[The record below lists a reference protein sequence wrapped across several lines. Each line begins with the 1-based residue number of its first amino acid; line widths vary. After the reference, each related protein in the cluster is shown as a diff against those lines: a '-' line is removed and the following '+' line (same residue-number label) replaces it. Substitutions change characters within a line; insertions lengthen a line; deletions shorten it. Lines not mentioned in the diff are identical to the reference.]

1 MEKYEQLLN
10 MLMDFNSY
18 VRFAAVSDSSGNLL
32 WNSQRDGV
40 SNIVPIEKTK
50 ATMSRSR
57 GEWDEAAA
65 SADHI
70 GNGLYSITS
79 YAKIKRAASA
89 DHIGNGLY
97 SITSYAKIKRITI
110 PLSDGNMLFISV
122 NNKPMKN
129 AKNTSYGHLVEMG
142 EILSIV
148 EFVESQNF

>member
-10 MLMDFNSY
+10 MIMDFNED
-18 VRFAAVSDSSGNLL
+18 VRFAAVSDSNGNLL
-32 WNSQRDGV
+32 WNSQRNGV

-57 GEWDEAAA
+57 GEWDAYA
-65 SADHI
+65 S
-70 GNGLYSITS
+70 S
-79 YAKIKRAASA
+79 AS
-89 DHIGNGLY
+89 HIGNGLY

-129 AKNTSYGHLVEMG
+129 AKNKSYGHLVEMG
-142 EILSIV
+142 NILSIV
-148 EFVESQNF
+148 EFVDSQNF

>member
-1 MEKYEQLLN
+1 MDKYEQLLN
-10 MLMDFNSY
+10 MIMDFNES
-18 VRFAAVSDSSGNLL
+18 VRFAAVSDSNGQLL

-57 GEWDEAAA
+57 TEWDAYSSA
-65 SADHI
+65 SEHI
-70 GNGLYSITS
+70 GNGM
-79 YAKIKRAASA
+79 
-89 DHIGNGLY
+89 Y

-110 PLSDGNMLFISV
+110 PLPDGNMLVVSV
-122 NNKPMKN
+122 SNKPMKN
-129 AKNTSYGHLVEMG
+129 AKHTSYGHLVQMG

>member
-1 MEKYEQLLN
+1 MEKYKQLLN
-10 MLMDFNSY
+10 MVMDFNES
-18 VRFAAVSDSSGNLL
+18 VRFAAVSDSHGQLL
-32 WNSQRDGV
+32 WNSQRNGV

-50 ATMSRSR
+50 STMSRSR
-57 GEWDEAAA
+57 SEWDNYA
-65 SADHI
+65 STFEHV

-79 YAKIKRAASA
+79 YS
-89 DHIGNGLY
+89 
-97 SITSYAKIKRITI
+97 KIKRITI
-110 PLSDGNMLFISV
+110 PLSDGKMLFISV

>member
-10 MLMDFNSY
+10 MLMDFNSS
-18 VRFAAVSDSSGNLL
+18 VRFAAVSDSNGTLL

-57 GEWDEAAA
+57 GEWDEAA
-65 SADHI
+65 STVDHM
-70 GNGLYSITS
+70 
-79 YAKIKRAASA
+79 
-89 DHIGNGLY
+89 GNGLY

>member
-1 MEKYEQLLN
+1 MEKYKQLLN
-10 MLMDFNSY
+10 MIMDFNES
-18 VRFAAVSDSSGNLL
+18 VRFAAVSDSHGQLL
-32 WNSQRDGV
+32 WNSQRNGV

-50 ATMSRSR
+50 STMSRSR
-57 GEWDEAAA
+57 SEWDNYA
-65 SADHI
+65 SASEHV

-79 YAKIKRAASA
+79 YS
-89 DHIGNGLY
+89 
-97 SITSYAKIKRITI
+97 KIKRITI
-110 PLSDGNMLFISV
+110 PLSDGKMLFISV

>member
-10 MLMDFNSY
+10 MLMDFNDS
-18 VRFAAVSDSSGNLL
+18 VRFAAVSDSNGTLL
-32 WNSQRDGV
+32 WNSQRDDI

-50 ATMSRSR
+50 STMSRSR
-57 GEWDEAAA
+57 GEWDESTS
-65 SADHI
+65 SADYM
-70 GNGLYSITS
+70 G
-79 YAKIKRAASA
+79 
-89 DHIGNGLY
+89 DGLY

>member
-10 MLMDFNSY
+10 MLMDFNDS
-18 VRFAAVSDSSGNLL
+18 VRFAAVSDSNGTLL

-57 GEWDEAAA
+57 GEWDEAA
-65 SADHI
+65 STVD
-70 GNGLYSITS
+70 YM
-79 YAKIKRAASA
+79 
-89 DHIGNGLY
+89 GNGLY

-129 AKNTSYGHLVEMG
+129 VKNTSYGHLVEMG

-148 EFVESQNF
+148 EFVDSQNF

>member
-10 MLMDFNSY
+10 MLMDFNDS
-18 VRFAAVSDSSGNLL
+18 VRFAAVSDSNGTLL

-57 GEWDEAAA
+57 GEWDEAA
-65 SADHI
+65 STVD
-70 GNGLYSITS
+70 YM
-79 YAKIKRAASA
+79 
-89 DHIGNGLY
+89 GNGLY

-148 EFVESQNF
+148 EFVDSQNF